1 MFFMPAAIVRE
12 AHEERIVSTLF
23 TPAAKAEALEAV
35 TLTGPEAA
43 RFTKLSAKTLE
54 RHAEAGEPVGRIK
67 IGRRVLFLKAVLESW
82 LNSKFTTSQT
92 PSATH

>member
-1 MFFMPAAIVRE
+1 M
-12 AHEERIVSTLF
+12 AHEERIVSTLH

-67 IGRRVLFLKAVLESW
+67 IGRRVLFLKASLESW
-82 LNSKFTTSQT
+82 LAGKANNPSTSTT
-92 PSATH
+92 H

>member
-1 MFFMPAAIVRE
+1 MPAAIVRE
-12 AHEERIVSTLF
+12 AHEERTVSTLLNLQ
-23 TPAAKAEALEAV
+23 AKATALEAV

-43 RFTKLSAKTLE
+43 QFTKLSAKTLE
-54 RHAEAGEPVGRIK
+54 RHAEAGELVGRIK
-67 IGRRVLFLKAVLESW
+67 VGRRVLFLKAALESW

>member
-12 AHEERIVSTLF
+12 AHEERIVSTLL
-23 TPAAKAEALEAV
+23 TPATKSEALEAV

-67 IGRRVLFLKAVLESW
+67 IGRRVLFLKAALESW

-92 PSATH
+92 PSTTH

>member
-1 MFFMPAAIVRE
+1 M
-12 AHEERIVSTLF
+12 STLL

-35 TLTGPEAA
+35 ALTGPEAA

-67 IGRRVLFLKAVLESW
+67 IGRRVLFLKTALETW
-82 LNSKFTTSQT
+82 LAGKANNPSTSTTR
-92 PSATH
+92 

>member
-1 MFFMPAAIVRE
+1 MPAAIVRE
-12 AHEERIVSTLF
+12 AHEERIVSTLL
-23 TPAAKAEALEAV
+23 TPATKSEALEAV

-67 IGRRVLFLKAVLESW
+67 IGRRVLFLKAALESW

>member
-1 MFFMPAAIVRE
+1 MFFMPTAFVRE
-12 AHEERIVSTLF
+12 AHEERIVSTLH

-67 IGRRVLFLKAVLESW
+67 IGRRVLFLKASLESW
-82 LNSKFTTSQT
+82 LAGKANNPSTSTT
-92 PSATH
+92 H